1 VRQAVPLVRYS
12 AQRWAVVLA
21 QRTWE
26 KGRLSVSS
34 LRMFDPTFRT
44 ERVVHAGL
52 VPRLHPS
59 DQPRRLVPPVPSQE
73 TVVLR
78 ISQSPDLAERL
89 LGKTGCN
96 EEGESI
102 LTGEDASL
110 NGMSLSN
117 QKKTKKKDAILID
130 DGK

>member
-1 VRQAVPLVRYS
+1 
-12 AQRWAVVLA
+12 
-21 QRTWE
+21 
-26 KGRLSVSS
+26 
-34 LRMFDPTFRT
+34 MFDPTFRT

-117 QKKTKKKDAILID
+117 QKKTKKKDAILVD